1 MELSIIAEKA
11 GDGEIKVIKG
21 AGKTGLLGAL
31 CLFLLLGSFRPLTA
45 SAAGET
51 VAANDARIRYLGR
64 WDITDGV
71 ASGYFESGLELA
83 FTGTSIAV
91 DFAAKSGYLY
101 QIDGGAYTD
110 LTSAKGIQILAQGLD
125 NGEHTLKLYA
135 RFEGACPR
143 IAGYRLDDGAQLKT
157 PAEKPTVEFIGD
169 SITVGWVGRDYPRH
183 NQFGSSYALLAGEKL
198 GWNATAVAFGGI
210 TLVPGSGSP
219 DSGGMPA
226 RYLRLGEYSAGEA
239 AEKSWDTA
247 RYTPDTVVINLGT
260 NDSAADADFETAYV
274 AFLEQLRGY
283 YPEARLAAMTP
294 FGGKYREA
302 IRKAVRTRSEAGDT
316 AVDFVDTTGWI
327 GAGDTTDGVHLTV
340 QAQQRAA
347 DRLAAALVPDADGE
361 SSVSGNSSV
370 SAVPAPVTTAP
381 PAALSGFDAG
391 FWGPVL
397 GAAGGGVLLIGGV
410 IVLLAVMSRRSSVK
424 EETNDDQHG

>member
-1 MELSIIAEKA
+1 M
-11 GDGEIKVIKG
+11 
-21 AGKTGLLGAL
+21 
-31 CLFLLLGSFRPLTA
+31 
-45 SAAGET
+45 
-51 VAANDARIRYLGR
+51 
-64 WDITDGV
+64 
-71 ASGYFESGLELA
+71 
-83 FTGTSIAV
+83 
-91 DFAAKSGYLY
+91 
-101 QIDGGAYTD
+101 
-110 LTSAKGIQILAQGLD
+110 
-125 NGEHTLKLYA
+125 
-135 RFEGACPR
+135 
-143 IAGYRLDDGAQLKT
+143 
-157 PAEKPTVEFIGD
+157 
-169 SITVGWVGRDYPRH
+169 
-183 NQFGSSYALLAGEKL
+183 
-198 GWNATAVAFGGI
+198 
-210 TLVPGSGSP
+210 
-219 DSGGMPA
+219 
-226 RYLRLGEYSAGEA
+226 
-239 AEKSWDTA
+239 
-247 RYTPDTVVINLGT
+247 VINLGT